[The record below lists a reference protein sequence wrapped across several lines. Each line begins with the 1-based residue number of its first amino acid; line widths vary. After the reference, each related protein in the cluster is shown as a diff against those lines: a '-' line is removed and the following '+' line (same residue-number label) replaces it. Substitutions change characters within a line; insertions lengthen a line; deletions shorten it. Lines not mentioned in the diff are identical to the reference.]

1 MTRRLEAAL
10 ALARRAVV
18 PPDAPAASSPARSA
32 AGTTSPLPGT
42 AAAAVEPPEL
52 PHSRDGEPHLE
63 TTLRLPS
70 SLRAALRAHAAAQRA
85 LRGGRP
91 GSGAERDGISDATA
105 AGRLFM
111 AQLNAAC
118 MDVQAARGAHHDQQK
133 QHQQRVYTGPST
145 RAVRVAALDCGG
157 LLQRLAQHT
166 VALNSYMRQ
175 AFDSGGAAGSV
186 DAWKAKAEA
195 RWHKLEAARAAM
207 HNSKSDAAV
216 PADARAALRLQ
227 FHKQA
232 VAFIKLLF
240 PMWYAKGLVRDLQA
254 ATVQQSK

>member
-18 PPDAPAASSPARSA
+18 PPDAPTASSPARSA
-32 AGTTSPLPGT
+32 AGTATT
-42 AAAAVEPPEL
+42 AAAVEPPEL

-91 GSGAERDGISDATA
+91 GSGAARDGISDATA

-118 MDVQAARGAHHDQQK
+118 IDIQAARGGHHDQQK
-133 QHQQRVYTGPST
+133 QHQQHQQRVYTGPST
-145 RAVRVAALDCGG
+145 QAVRVAALDCGG

-186 DAWKAKAEA
+186 DAWKTKAEA

-216 PADARAALRLQ
+216 PADARATLRLQ

-240 PMWYAKGLVRDLQA
+240 PMWYAKGLVRD
-254 ATVQQSK
+254 VQW